1 VLALG
6 APPGSPS
13 PAAARLTADLSISP
27 RRQTGTAR
35 SMSEHPPQPPDSDR
49 EHSGG
54 DPAHDPTQDAPA
66 SPPTVREHTDRETRR
81 ERGDDDEDPD
91 DG

>member
-1 VLALG
+1 
-6 APPGSPS
+6 
-13 PAAARLTADLSISP
+13 
-27 RRQTGTAR
+27 
-35 SMSEHPPQPPDSDR
+35 MSEHPPQPPDSDR